1 MNKEVKLNPQMGSF
15 VTMNPG
21 YAGRSN
27 LPENLKQ
34 LFRQMAMVKPDR
46 ELIAQVMLY
55 SQGYRTAE
63 QLAGKIVSLFE
74 LCNDQLSSQPHYDFG
89 LRALKSVL
97 VSAGNMKREEI
108 GIARAKNIDISKYGE
123 KELEEF
129 EQRILLRSVCETV
142 VPKLIAD
149 DIPLLSTLLRGVF
162 PGSSIPAIL

>member
-1 MNKEVKLNPQMGSF
+1 MLSACSEQILVIQTGLRERQAKIELMSKEVRLNSQMGCF

-108 GIARAKNIDISKYGE
+108 GRCRADNVDIATFNP
-123 KELEEF
+123 KELE
-129 EQRILLRSVCETV
+129 
-142 VPKLIAD
+142 
-149 DIPLLSTLLRGVF
+149 
-162 PGSSIPAIL
+162 

>member
-1 MNKEVKLNPQMGSF
+1 
-15 VTMNPG
+15 MNPG

-55 SQGYRTAE
+55 SQGFRTAE
-63 QLAGKIVSLFE
+63 RLAGKIVSFFE

-97 VSAGNMKREEI
+97 VSAGNMKRSESVNLRSDFTD
-108 GIARAKNIDISKYGE
+108 A
-123 KELEEF
+123 ELRDF
-129 EQRILLRSVCETV
+129 EQKILL
-142 VPKLIAD
+142 
-149 DIPLLSTLLRGVF
+149 
-162 PGSSIPAIL
+162 

>member
-1 MNKEVKLNPQMGSF
+1 MLSACSQQILVIQTGLRERQAKIELMGKDVKLNPQVGSF
-15 VTMNPG
+15 ITMNPD

-55 SQGYRTAE
+55 SQGYKSAE
-63 QLAGKIVSLFE
+63 QLAGKIVSLFA

-97 VSAGNMKREEI
+97 VSAGNMKREEVMML
-108 GIARAKNIDISKYGE
+108 RKNGSDVVDFE
-123 KELEEF
+123 TRQLEEF
-129 EQRILLRSVCETV
+129 EQKILLRSVC
-142 VPKLIAD
+142 
-149 DIPLLSTLLRGVF
+149 
-162 PGSSIPAIL
+162 